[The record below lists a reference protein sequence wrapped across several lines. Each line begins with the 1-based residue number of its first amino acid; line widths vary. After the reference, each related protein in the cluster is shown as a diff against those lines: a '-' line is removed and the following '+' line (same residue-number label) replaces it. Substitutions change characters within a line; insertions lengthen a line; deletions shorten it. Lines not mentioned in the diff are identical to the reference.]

1 MVNWSDMKTNTE
13 TRLDILGWMYELY
26 SNNEDYA
33 YYDVI
38 ESNRTDF
45 DRVYDIWID
54 DDPTKEKTINHL
66 FDKVLSDLGL
76 NDYGDSEWFYIAWK
90 LRE

>member
-1 MVNWSDMKTNTE
+1 MKTNTE

-54 DDPTKEKTINHL
+54 NDPTKEKTINHL

-76 NDYGDSEWFYIAWK
+76 NDYGDDEWFYIAWK

>member
-1 MVNWSDMKTNTE
+1 MKTSIEN
-13 TRLDILGWMYELY
+13 RLDILGWMYELY
-26 SNNEDYA
+26 SNDKDYA

-54 DDPTKEKTINHL
+54 NDPTKENTINNL

-76 NDYGDSEWFYIAWK
+76 NDYGDKEWFYVAWK

>member
-1 MVNWSDMKTNTE
+1 MKTSTE
-13 TRLDILGWMYELY
+13 NRLDILGWMYELY
-26 SNNEDYA
+26 SNNKDYT

-54 DDPTKEKTINHL
+54 DDPTKENTINNL

-76 NDYGDSEWFYIAWK
+76 NDYGDKEWFYVAWQ

>member
-54 DDPTKEKTINHL
+54 NDPTKEKTINHL

-76 NDYGDSEWFYIAWK
+76 NDYGDDEWFYIAWK